1 MKKRIFVLA
10 FAAVLLLVMA
20 APSMAE
26 VTIEYWQYY
35 YESKVKLIDELIPV
49 FEAQNPGIKVKHITF
64 PYDAFNE
71 QVAAAVAAGEGPD
84 VLNIFY
90 GWLPMYLK
98 QGFLQP
104 LPEKYFTVEQIEE
117 RFIPMVN
124 AVKVDGQYWALP
136 TAVRSLALFYNVDHF
151 AEEGFTEPPKTWD
164 ELLEMAIKLTRR
176 TDRGALVRQG
186 YGWNVTGQD
195 WHLFREVL
203 LRQWGVAPLS
213 EDNRTVTMNS
223 DPAAYEVLEWW
234 IDWSRKYGV
243 GEEEGRGLYR
253 DSFLAGR
260 ASMIVDGSFG
270 IGTISANPNLKWA
283 VAELPVKEIGGEKS
297 NFGSFWAHAITRNAT
312 GEKLDAAAKFL
323 EFITSDEVQRTWLE
337 RVGEL
342 PASRALAQD
351 PALREDPVYGPFVR
365 GLEYSHATFFVD
377 ETIEREL
384 IVEAV
389 DKILL
394 LDAPVKDTLDQLV
407 NDLQKVRDEYFNS
420 LEK

>member
-1 MKKRIFVLA
+1 MRKRSLVLVLA
-10 FAAVLLLVMA
+10 AAMVLVLA
-20 APSMAE
+20 ATSLAD

-35 YESKVKLIDELIPV
+35 YESKVQLIDELIKE

-64 PYDAFNE
+64 PYDTFNE
-71 QVAAAVAAGEGPD
+71 QVAAAVAAGQGPD

-90 GWLPMYLK
+90 GWLPTYLK
-98 QGFLQP
+98 EGFLQP
-104 LPEKYFTVEQIEE
+104 LPEEYFPVEEIEE
-117 RFIPMVN
+117 RFIPMVS
-124 AVKVDGQYWALP
+124 AVKVDGKYWALP

-176 TDRGALVRQG
+176 TDRGALIRQG

-203 LRQWGVAPLS
+203 LRQWGVKPLS
-213 EDNRTVTMNS
+213 DDNRTVTMNS
-223 DPAAYEVLEWW
+223 GPAAYEVLQWW
-234 IDWSRKYGV
+234 IDWSKKYGV

-253 DSFLAGR
+253 DSFIAGR

-270 IGTISANPNLKWA
+270 IGTISANPNLNWA
-283 VAELPVKEIGGEKS
+283 VAELPVKEIGGEKA
-297 NFGSFWAHAITRNAT
+297 NFGSFWAHAITRNAQ
-312 GEKLDAAAKFL
+312 GEKLEAAAKFL
-323 EFITSDEVQRTWLE
+323 QFITSDDVQRIWLE

-342 PASRALAQD
+342 PASRQLAQD
-351 PALREDPVYGPFVR
+351 PELAQDPVYGPFVR
-365 GLEYSHATFFVD
+365 GLEYAHATFFVD
-377 ETIEREL
+377 EQVEREL

-394 LDAPVKDTLDQLV
+394 LDAPVKETLDKLV
-407 NDLQKVRDEYFNS
+407 EDLQKVRDEYFNS
-420 LEK
+420 LE